1 MAQFSTNYYVD
12 YENVDKKK
20 IDADVNMMQLHMR
33 NIYSLKLFYQYEENA
48 FSSFVVK
55 GPELNGYKITSIAQK
70 PDQKSVLVKM
80 DPNMYN
86 NFFTSLDNVS
96 GQVKTIIEKHKYQLK
111 MRDFY
116 LKHIIFHPI
125 DEMTGK
131 VLPGRKLSMFLQ
143 LYDKHY
149 LPETIFYDVDGNIID
164 TTSLQDSN
172 FTFIPLLHFFKV
184 SFMSRTDAAIKIYIK
199 EAIVTSIQ

>member
-20 IDADVNMMQLHMR
+20 IDADVYMMQLHMQ

-116 LKHIIFHPI
+116 LKNIIFHPV
-125 DEMTGK
+125 DEMTGE
-131 VLPGRKLSMFLQ
+131 VLPGRKPSMFLQ

-184 SFMSRTDAAIKIYIK
+184 SLMGRTGAAIKIYIK